1 MKSLKNI
8 YNIQNQE
15 NKIKTNNFLLKNLI
29 DRTKINSE
37 VNNYFL
43 KSIKR
48 SNSFSSIEPKNN
60 NKKLNSHNINNFLP
74 KNNSKSKIKKKTL
87 ILDLDE
93 TLIHSYITNDLITN
107 SNNNLLFKYYSIEDN
122 SLKYIKVI
130 IRPYLKEFFSA
141 ISQKFEIVIF
151 TASVKN
157 YASPLIDIIDINK
170 ICKHRLF
177 RDDCLLFNGTFI
189 KNLDLLNKNL
199 KNVIIIDN
207 SSKSFLLHPE
217 NGIKIKSFFNDL
229 NDKELL
235 YLIPILNFLSD
246 VDDVRKYI
254 KKIKDLNVE
263 SFINY
268 EMIINY
274 LKNISNKIVLNK
286 RNENDFSN
294 NIYKQF
300 LSDDNYFISEYNFI
314 NKDYQN
320 EKKIKNKS
328 NLNLKKLKNNQKI
341 KKNFDNKNID
351 NKNIINYYIINNN
364 SNKFNYFSKQFFKF
378 KINYS
383 LDKNK
388 KLHYNN
394 SFNSSLNINL
404 NKYKINENTNSNLIK
419 NYSYNEEILK
429 KNKIK
434 SKIKLKPDYKNN
446 QNKILI
452 KPLNFK
458 NKNVNNFYKLS
469 QYKSNK
475 QINCNYKI

>member
-1 MKSLKNI
+1 MKSFKNI
-8 YNIQNQE
+8 NNIQNPK
-15 NKIKTNNFLLKNLI
+15 NIKKTNNFLLKNLLE
-29 DRTKINSE
+29 RTKINSE
-37 VNNYFL
+37 VFNYFS

-48 SNSFSSIEPKNN
+48 SNSFSSIEPIIN

-74 KNNSKSKIKKKTL
+74 KNKQKSKINKKTL

-93 TLIHSYITNDLITN
+93 TLVHSCITNDLIIN

-122 SLKYIKVI
+122 SQKFIKVI
-130 IRPYLKEFFSA
+130 IRPYLKEFFLA

-177 RDDCLLFNGTFI
+177 RDDCLLINGTFI

-217 NGIKIKSFFNDL
+217 NGIKIKSFINDL

-235 YLIPILNFLSD
+235 YLIPILNFLSE

-254 KKIKDLNVE
+254 NKIKEMNIE
-263 SFINY
+263 SFKNY

-274 LKNISNKIVLNK
+274 FKKENNKIVLNK
-286 RNENDFSN
+286 RNENYFSN
-294 NIYKQF
+294 KIFKKF
-300 LSDDNYFISEYNFI
+300 LSDDNNFMNDYNFI
-314 NKDYQN
+314 NKGYQN
-320 EKKIKNKS
+320 EKKI
-328 NLNLKKLKNNQKI
+328 NLNLKKVKNNQKI
-341 KKNFDNKNID
+341 KKNIDNKNID
-351 NKNIINYYIINNN
+351 KKYKINSFIINNN
-364 SNKFNYFSKQFFKF
+364 SNNNNYFSKQFFKF

-388 KLHYNN
+388 KLHCNN
-394 SFNSSLNINL
+394 SFNSSLNINS
-404 NKYKINENTNSNLIK
+404 NKYKINEHTNLNLIK

-434 SKIKLKPDYKNN
+434 SKIKLKSGYKSQN
-446 QNKILI
+446 QNKIFI
-452 KPLNFK
+452 KPLKFK
-458 NKNVNNFYKLS
+458 NKNVNNFYKFS
-469 QYKSNK
+469 HYKSNI

>member
-1 MKSLKNI
+1 MKSFKNI
-8 YNIQNQE
+8 NNIQNPK
-15 NKIKTNNFLLKNLI
+15 NIKKTNNFLLKNLL
-29 DRTKINSE
+29 DRTKINPE
-37 VNNYFL
+37 VFNYFS

-48 SNSFSSIEPKNN
+48 SNSFSSIEPIIN

-74 KNNSKSKIKKKTL
+74 KNKQKSKINKKTL

-93 TLIHSYITNDLITN
+93 TLVHSCITNDLIIN

-122 SLKYIKVI
+122 SQKYIKVI
-130 IRPYLKEFFSA
+130 IRPYLKEFFLA

-177 RDDCLLFNGTFI
+177 RDDCLLINGTFI

-217 NGIKIKSFFNDL
+217 NGIKSKSFINDL

-235 YLIPILNFLSD
+235 YLIPILNFLSE

-254 KKIKDLNVE
+254 NKIRELNVE
-263 SFINY
+263 SFKNY

-274 LKNISNKIVLNK
+274 FKKENNKIVLNK
-286 RNENDFSN
+286 RNENYFSN
-294 NIYKQF
+294 KIFKKF
-300 LSDDNYFISEYNFI
+300 LSDDNYFMNDYNFI
-314 NKDYQN
+314 NKGYQN
-320 EKKIKNKS
+320 EKKI
-328 NLNLKKLKNNQKI
+328 NLNLKKVKNNQKI
-341 KKNFDNKNID
+341 KKNIDNKNID
-351 NKNIINYYIINNN
+351 KKYKINSFIINNN
-364 SNKFNYFSKQFFKF
+364 SNNNNYFSKQFFKF

-388 KLHYNN
+388 KLHCNN
-394 SFNSSLNINL
+394 SFNSSLNIKL
-404 NKYKINENTNSNLIK
+404 NKYKINEHTNLNLVK

-434 SKIKLKPDYKNN
+434 SKIKLKSDYKSQN
-446 QNKILI
+446 QNKIFI
-452 KPLNFK
+452 KPLKFK
-458 NKNVNNFYKLS
+458 NKNVNNFYKFS
-469 QYKSNK
+469 HYKSNI

>member
-1 MKSLKNI
+1 MKSFKNI
-8 YNIQNQE
+8 NNIQNPK
-15 NKIKTNNFLLKNLI
+15 NIKKTNNFLLKNLL

-37 VNNYFL
+37 VFNYFS

-48 SNSFSSIEPKNN
+48 SNSFSSIEPIIN

-74 KNNSKSKIKKKTL
+74 KNKQKSKINKKTL

-93 TLIHSYITNDLITN
+93 TLVHSCITNDLIIN

-122 SLKYIKVI
+122 SQKYIKVI
-130 IRPYLKEFFSA
+130 IRPYLKEFFLA

-177 RDDCLLFNGTFI
+177 RDDCLLINGTFI

-217 NGIKIKSFFNDL
+217 NGIKIKSFINDL

-235 YLIPILNFLSD
+235 YLIPILNFLSE

-254 KKIKDLNVE
+254 NKIRELNVE
-263 SFINY
+263 SFKNY

-274 LKNISNKIVLNK
+274 FKKENNKIVLNK
-286 RNENDFSN
+286 RNENYFSN
-294 NIYKQF
+294 KIFKKF
-300 LSDDNYFISEYNFI
+300 LSDDNYFMNDYNFI
-314 NKDYQN
+314 NKGYQN
-320 EKKIKNKS
+320 EKKI
-328 NLNLKKLKNNQKI
+328 NLNLKKVKNNQKI
-341 KKNFDNKNID
+341 KKNIDNKNID
-351 NKNIINYYIINNN
+351 KKYILNSFIINNN
-364 SNKFNYFSKQFFKF
+364 SNNNNYFSKQFFKF

-388 KLHYNN
+388 KLHCNN
-394 SFNSSLNINL
+394 SFNSSLNIKL
-404 NKYKINENTNSNLIK
+404 NKYKINEHTNLNLVK

-434 SKIKLKPDYKNN
+434 SKIKLKSGYKSQN
-446 QNKILI
+446 QNKIFI
-452 KPLNFK
+452 KPLKFK
-458 NKNVNNFYKLS
+458 NKNVNNFYKFS
-469 QYKSNK
+469 HYKSNI

>member
-1 MKSLKNI
+1 MKSFKNI
-8 YNIQNQE
+8 NNIQKPKNI
-15 NKIKTNNFLLKNLI
+15 KKTNNFLLKNLL

-37 VNNYFL
+37 VFNYFS

-48 SNSFSSIEPKNN
+48 SNSFSSIEPIIN

-74 KNNSKSKIKKKTL
+74 KNKQKSKINKKTL

-93 TLIHSYITNDLITN
+93 TLVHSCITNDLIIN

-122 SLKYIKVI
+122 SQKFIKVI
-130 IRPYLKEFFSA
+130 IRPYLKEFFLA

-177 RDDCLLFNGTFI
+177 RDDCLLINGTFI

-217 NGIKIKSFFNDL
+217 NGIKIKSFINDL

-235 YLIPILNFLSD
+235 YLIPILNFLSE

-254 KKIKDLNVE
+254 NKIKEMNIE
-263 SFINY
+263 SFKNY

-274 LKNISNKIVLNK
+274 FKKENNKIVLNK
-286 RNENDFSN
+286 RNENYFSN
-294 NIYKQF
+294 KIFKKF
-300 LSDDNYFISEYNFI
+300 LSDDNYFMNDYNFI
-314 NKDYQN
+314 NKGYQN
-320 EKKIKNKS
+320 EKKI
-328 NLNLKKLKNNQKI
+328 NLNLKKVKNNQKI
-341 KKNFDNKNID
+341 KKNIDNKNID
-351 NKNIINYYIINNN
+351 KKYIINSFIINNN
-364 SNKFNYFSKQFFKF
+364 SNNNNYFSNQFFKF

-388 KLHYNN
+388 KLHCNN
-394 SFNSSLNINL
+394 SFNSSLNIKL
-404 NKYKINENTNSNLIK
+404 NKYKINEHTNLNLVK

-434 SKIKLKPDYKNN
+434 SKIKLKSDYKSQN
-446 QNKILI
+446 QNKIFI
-452 KPLNFK
+452 KPLKFK
-458 NKNVNNFYKLS
+458 NKNVNNFYKFS
-469 QYKSNK
+469 HYKSNI